1 MCTYLCL
8 LHALY
13 VQYVSTRGFI
23 FTGNERVKDYG
34 KQRLWASIGFGI
46 GGLLIGYL
54 TDVYTAYLGLK
65 CGGKDYLFTFLGMT
79 VFGLVSAGVCS
90 RLSIP
95 HHTIPSIWSG
105 MIEFH

>member
-1 MCTYLCL
+1 M
-8 LHALY
+8 
-13 VQYVSTRGFI
+13 I
-23 FTGNERVKDYG
+23 TGNERVKDYG

-54 TDVYTAYLGLK
+54 TDVYTAHLGLK

-105 MIEFH
+105 MIIF